1 MNIKDIA
8 RLSGVSITTV
18 SFILNGKHHKVSEKT
33 KNKVLKVIKECGY
46 EARGAA
52 RDLKRKNSRTIGV
65 FFDFISGP
73 YISLISG
80 MQQVIRSKSYD
91 FFIAD
96 NYNSS
101 SRGALSRFLLEKRVD
116 GAAIFSIDTE
126 DEKIDELSAL
136 NMPIVMLDREVYRKN
151 ICSILI
157 DNKPGMIEAIEFLKE
172 NGLRKVSFLSGK
184 KKHYDNIERLSAFRY
199 SINKY
204 DMIFNEKWLFEG
216 NFHEESGYSAALKL
230 FEMKDRPDAVICS
243 NDQMAVGLMQWL
255 KDSGLKI
262 PEDISII
269 GFDDIP
275 FAKYTSPRLTTVK
288 NQSYSMGKLVAD
300 TIFRGID
307 GENIEG
313 IIKLPSRLIIRES
326 ARFQKKC

>member
-1 MNIKDIA
+1 MNIKDVA
-8 RLSGVSITTV
+8 KLSGVSITTV
-18 SFILNGKHHKVSEKT
+18 SFVLNGKHHKVSEKT
-33 KNKVLKVIKECGY
+33 KNKVLKVVKECGY

-80 MQQVIRSKSYD
+80 MQQVIRSKGYD

-101 SRGALSRFLLEKRVD
+101 SKGALSRFLLEKRVD

-126 DEKIDELSAL
+126 DKKIDELSAL
-136 NMPIVMLDREVYRKN
+136 NMPIVMLDRPLYQKN

-157 DNKPGMIEAIEFLKE
+157 DNKPGMVEAIKFLKKS
-172 NGLRKVSFLSGK
+172 GLKKVSFLSGK
-184 KKHYDNIERLSAFRY
+184 KKHYDNIERLSAFRF
-199 SINKY
+199 SVNKY
-204 DMIFNEKWLFEG
+204 DMIFNEKWLLEG

-230 FEMKDRPDAVICS
+230 IEMKNRPEAVICS
-243 NDQMAVGLMQWL
+243 NDQMAVGLMQGL
-255 KDSGLKI
+255 KDSGLKV

-275 FAKYTSPRLTTVK
+275 FAKYTSPRLTTIK

-300 TIFRGID
+300 TIFRGIEGD
-307 GENIEG
+307 NIEG
-313 IIKLPSRLIIRES
+313 IVKLPSRLIIRES
-326 ARFQKKC
+326 TNMQSI

>member
-1 MNIKDIA
+1 LNIKDIA